1 MCTSLKD
8 VKNEFGK
15 YPQRTQFHLLFQENV
30 IISKGKINPGHIVS
44 LLGFM
49 SDWGFIDLRL
59 LLYSWQLSQSI
70 DWY

>member
-30 IISKGKINPGHIVS
+30 IIWKGKINPGHIAG
-44 LLGFM
+44 LLGRTED
-49 SDWGFIDLRL
+49 SLIYD

>member
-30 IISKGKINPGHIVS
+30 IISKGKINPGHIVGLLVSCRTEDS
-44 LLGFM
+44 LIY
-49 SDWGFIDLRL
+49 D

>member
-30 IISKGKINPGHIVS
+30 IISKGKINPGNIAG
-44 LLGFM
+44 LLSFM
-49 SDWGFIDLRL
+49 SD
-59 LLYSWQLSQSI
+59 
-70 DWY
+70 